1 MLSQLVVGPFCI
13 LNFYI
18 CMQSTKSVWKWTASG
33 PFDPLVHTQVK
44 VFTEIKLLREKTKDK
59 FTYAFE
65 QFDLIESCFS
75 VMRSTLDHFEG
86 DKLLVTKEGK
96 KRED

>member
-1 MLSQLVVGPFCI
+1 M
-13 LNFYI
+13 
-18 CMQSTKSVWKWTASG
+18 
-33 PFDPLVHTQVK
+33 
-44 VFTEIKLLREKTKDK
+44 FTEIKLLREKTKDK